1 MGFDAAALMRN
12 DAKTAT
18 PVPKTRDERLRDFYA
33 QHSTALEESTPWQLQ
48 QTEVKESQELRKKGN
63 DLFEAQDYEAA
74 VEHYTAAIKN
84 HVDLVSWSVWF
95 WCFLTFGGRLWH
107 NHKMTWISAHSA
119 KERRNISAPLEPC
132 SSIYDAGLVA
142 TGVEGLQ
149 PSQIS
154 DFLKCFLRRW
164 LNWSQPCRFVEKL
177 IVSHCGIGFPVKQG
191 SGPCF
196 LYI

>member
-1 MGFDAAALMRN
+1 MGFVAAALMRN

-84 HVDLVSWSVWF
+84 HVDLVS
-95 WCFLTFGGRLWH
+95 
-107 NHKMTWISAHSA
+107 
-119 KERRNISAPLEPC
+119 
-132 SSIYDAGLVA
+132 
-142 TGVEGLQ
+142 
-149 PSQIS
+149 
-154 DFLKCFLRRW
+154 
-164 LNWSQPCRFVEKL
+164 
-177 IVSHCGIGFPVKQG
+177 
-191 SGPCF
+191 
-196 LYI
+196 